1 MSDTARMLDDTV
13 ERLLARHFA
22 GSQRGTPDSAA
33 AVLSEFFETGLDQLL
48 VPEALGGMGGGTLE
62 AAAVAYRWG
71 YHAAPGPIVEMLLL
85 PALTASAGLEP
96 EGSTLVS
103 CEGAGVQSGTWR
115 PPAKEIAVVAPVIGE
130 RASSVLVGTSDE
142 RGHLALARVGTGA
155 AETRRSLAGEEVV
168 LLDLASAQP
177 ISIHA
182 TETSFETF
190 AARGAL
196 LTACAI
202 IGAAQRQLEITI
214 EHANTRKQF
223 GKPLG
228 KFQAIQH
235 RLAEAASEQAVAQA
249 SVRSAMA
256 AQDAGRLKP
265 LQWQAA
271 KIQAGR
277 AATTVAAAAHQILG
291 AIAFTEEHVLH
302 HYSKRLWTWRDAWG
316 SEADLELRLGAQAC
330 SQGAGLWPWMV
341 D

>member
-1 MSDTARMLDDTV
+1 MLDDTA

-22 GSQRGTPDSAA
+22 GNVRGTRESAA
-33 AVLSEFFETGLDQLL
+33 AVLSEFFDNGLDQLL
-48 VPEALGGMGGGTLE
+48 VPEAAGGMGGGTLD

-85 PALTASAGLEP
+85 PALAAEAALDPDRT
-96 EGSTLVS
+96 TLALLDEACVR
-103 CEGAGVQSGTWR
+103 SGTWQK
-115 PPAKEIAVVAPVIGE
+115 PAKATSVVAPVIGE
-130 RASSVLVGTSDE
+130 AAATVLVCAADE
-142 RGHLALARVGTGA
+142 RGRLALARFGGDGM
-155 AETRRSLAGEEVV
+155 ELRSSLAGEDVA
-168 LLDLASAQP
+168 LLDLAALRPESVQ
-177 ISIHA
+177 A
-182 TETSFETF
+182 TEASFEAF

-202 IGAAQRQLEITI
+202 LGAAQRQIEIAI

-249 SVRSAMA
+249 AVRSAIA

-271 KIQAGR
+271 KVQTGR
-277 AATTVAAAAHQILG
+277 AATTVVAAAHQILG

-316 SEADLELRLGAQAC
+316 REAELERRIGAQAC
-330 SQGAGLWPWMV
+330 AQGAGLWPWMV

>member
-1 MSDTARMLDDTV
+1 MAPSIGEGASTVLVCTAD
-13 ERLLARHFA
+13 EHGRLGLARFDAA
-22 GSQRGTPDSAA
+22 GA
-33 AVLSEFFETGLDQLL
+33 
-48 VPEALGGMGGGTLE
+48 
-62 AAAVAYRWG
+62 
-71 YHAAPGPIVEMLLL
+71 
-85 PALTASAGLEP
+85 EP
-96 EGSTLVS
+96 
-103 CEGAGVQSGTWR
+103 R
-115 PPAKEIAVVAPVIGE
+115 
-130 RASSVLVGTSDE
+130 
-142 RGHLALARVGTGA
+142 H
-155 AETRRSLAGEEVV
+155 SLAGEDVL
-168 LLDLASAQP
+168 LLDLAALQP
-177 ISIHA
+177 VSIHA
-182 TETSFETF
+182 VDMAFEAF
-190 AARGAL
+190 VARGAL

-249 SVRSAMA
+249 SVRSAIA
-256 AQDAGRLKP
+256 AQDAGRLKS

-316 SEADLELRLGAQAC
+316 SEADLERRLGEQAC
-330 SQGAGLWPWMV
+330 AEGADLWPWMV